1 MKILKEKTLLDL
13 QSDFSSKFPGL
24 QIQFY
29 RGAYENGRPSPPEDQ
44 LHPSVTIGNVP
55 GFRQEGE
62 VSTDGHLKVATFEKQ
77 LWDSFGLN
85 AQVFRRSGNIWL
97 QTSATDQW
105 TLAEQNRKGE
115 HSVDA
120 YQEMH
125 PED

>member
-1 MKILKEKTLLDL
+1 MKITKEKTLLDL
-13 QSDFSSKFPGL
+13 QSDFSGKFPGL
-24 QIQFY
+24 KIQFY
-29 RGAYENGRPSPPEDQ
+29 RGAYLSGKTSPPEDQ
-44 LHPSVTIGNVP
+44 LPASVAVGQVP

-62 VSTDGHLKVATFEKQ
+62 MDTDGHLKVATFESR
-77 LWDSFGLN
+77 LWDTFGLN
-85 AQVFRRSGNIWL
+85 AQVFRRSGNLWL

-105 TLAEQNRKGE
+105 TLAEQDRKGQ